1 MKLARFPPLSCSPS
15 LYCRP
20 VGGPRTRVFLTL
32 ILFIAVHGHFTHND
46 LLNEPRHMCQT
57 CVTDQAGNRATL
69 VGNAMPAA
77 GNTATEF

>member
-1 MKLARFPPLSCSPS
+1 MKLARFPPLSRA
-15 LYCRP
+15 LP
-20 VGGPRTRVFLTL
+20 VSTVDLSGDHGPVYLTL

-46 LLNEPRHMCQT
+46 LLNDHDKYAPNLCDRSG
-57 CVTDQAGNRATL
+57 GNRATL